1 MSMGK
6 QDKHKCAIMPRKR
19 HEVKVSYKFLEDT
32 SLESL
37 ERQVNSFVANREVKD
52 VKLTSGSFS
61 EDGKMLGDRINKYG
75 GQTVFYM
82 ANIEYMRDITAEKV
96 EHELEQYVYKKIEN
110 MGNGLFDIR
119 MGRTYTREE
128 LLNRIVSTDEFA
140 ELKRQLEEK
149 YSIV

>member
-1 MSMGK
+1 MGK
-6 QDKHKCAIMPRKR
+6 QDKCDVMPVKR

-61 EDGKMLGDRINKYG
+61 EDGKMLCDRINKNG

-110 MGNGLFDIR
+110 MGNGRFDIR
-119 MGRTYTREE
+119 TGRTYTREE

>member
-1 MSMGK
+1 MSMDK
-6 QDKHKCAIMPRKR
+6 QDKCALGPVKR
-19 HEVKVSYKFLEDT
+19 HDVRVSFKFLEDT

-37 ERQVNSFVANREVKD
+37 ERQVNSFVANRDVKD
-52 VKLTSGSFS
+52 VKLTSGAFS
-61 EDGKMLGDRINKYG
+61 EDGEMLCDRINKNG

-82 ANIEYMRDITAEKV
+82 ANIEYMRDITDEKV
-96 EHELEQYVYKKIEN
+96 KHELEQYIYKKAEN
-110 MGNGLFDIR
+110 VGNGLFDVR
-119 MGRTYTREE
+119 TGRTYTREE